1 MFIEVIYCDNI
12 NVANYN
18 ALTKHTQDTFVYV
31 DDLHCPDQ
39 WQNYNG
45 QSCLIILSFDGGIPQ
60 HTLLSIL
67 KNDAIPQY
75 DGNAIKLNLKTL
87 CISTNIKMT
96 NWYTSDRDY
105 KNFMIDK
112 INSYKYLEPQ

>member
-67 KNDAIPQY
+67 KNEAS
-75 DGNAIKLNLKTL
+75 LT
-87 CISTNIKMT
+87 
-96 NWYTSDRDY
+96 
-105 KNFMIDK
+105 
-112 INSYKYLEPQ
+112 